1 MKKVLSGEK
10 EINVIKSLS
19 QAALECI
26 GQGGLGYTF
35 HALDETEKNKDSY
48 SEVIKMYGCV

>member
-1 MKKVLSGEK
+1 MLSGEK